1 MIRKIIFSCIA
12 FMLVVFVQAQ
22 DSLAV
27 NADRQATGFRAEGKI
42 YVVLL
47 VSVTILVG
55 LFIYL
60 IRLDRKISKLE
71 RQSAIGSRE

>member
-1 MIRKIIFSCIA
+1 MFRKIIFTFISLA
-12 FMLVVFVQAQ
+12 LTFFAQAQ

-27 NADRQATGFRAEGKI
+27 QADRDATGLRAEGKI

-47 VSVTILVG
+47 VSSTILIG

-60 IRLDRKISKLE
+60 IRLDKKISRLE
-71 RQSAIGSRE
+71 NK

>member
-1 MIRKIIFSCIA
+1 MFRKIIFTFISLA
-12 FMLVVFVQAQ
+12 LTFFVQAQ

-27 NADRQATGFRAEGKI
+27 QADREATGLRAEGKI

-47 VSVTILVG
+47 VSTTILVG

-60 IRLDRKISKLE
+60 IRLDKKL
-71 RQSAIGSRE
+71 SRLEKK

>member
-1 MIRKIIFSCIA
+1 MLRKIIFSCIA

-22 DSLAV
+22 DSLVV

-42 YVVLL
+42 YVVML
-47 VSVTILVG
+47 VSVTILIG

-60 IRLDRKISKLE
+60 IKLDRKITKLE
-71 RQSAIGSRE
+71 RHSAVGSRE